1 MIRRMLIAADGR
13 AESLAALR
21 LARTLAEAKGMEGE
35 VVTVLQ
41 PAMPWMYDPMAG
53 AAAVYWDA
61 LDAQKDMQR
70 AAVRTQLAAVGG
82 AAAGWPVEAVV
93 GPCALTI
100 ARHAAERGAELI
112 VMGSGRHEW
121 SDRLLGHE
129 TVLDVLRVAHTPVL
143 AVPSDGGE
151 LPRSALVATDFSEQS
166 MAAARAA
173 VGLLAPEAVVHVV
186 NVSWTPAVE
195 VAWAALDTWSE
206 TYEAGAWARLDE
218 VAEELRRP
226 GRTVHTHLLKG
237 DLADALLA
245 FAEREH
251 VELVATGS
259 HGYGFVSRAI
269 LGSLSTRMVRGAHCA
284 VLVAPPRTPSAAL
297 HGEEAAAEH
306 ALAAGSAR

>member
-1 MIRRMLIAADGR
+1 MKRRILIAADGH

-21 LARTLAEAKGMEGE
+21 LARTLAEAKGLVGE
-35 VVTVLQ
+35 VLTVLQ
-41 PAMPWMYDPMAG
+41 PATPWIYDPISG

-61 LDAQKDMQR
+61 LDVQKDAQR
-70 AAVRTQLAAVGG
+70 EAVRAQLATVGG
-82 AAAGWPVEAVV
+82 AAAGWPLEAVV

-100 ARHAAERGAELI
+100 ARHAAERGAGLI

-121 SDRLLGHE
+121 RDRLLGRE

-151 LPRSALVATDFSEQS
+151 LPRSLLVATDFSEQS

-173 VGLLAPEAVVHVV
+173 VGLLAADAVVHVV

-195 VAWAALDTWSE
+195 VARATLDTWSE
-206 TYEAGAWARLDE
+206 TYDAGAWTRLDE
-218 VAEELRRP
+218 VAQELRRP
-226 GRTVHTHLLKG
+226 NRTVRTHLLKG
-237 DLADALLA
+237 DLPGELLA
-245 FAEREH
+245 FAEREQ
-251 VELVATGS
+251 VELIATGS

-269 LGSLSTRMVRGAHCA
+269 LGSLSTRLVRGAHCA

-297 HGEEAAAEH
+297 HAEEAEAEH
-306 ALAAGSAR
+306 ALATGATG